1 MILDY
6 VIKPEPKRRGRQH
19 GMSSRLLDVS
29 DWEKVASDAA
39 YEPKT
44 MACHCSVSLLELERF
59 FKLRIGQSPAAW
71 IRHLRCQRAVKLIL
85 AGYSSKAAAEELGFA
100 SPADFC
106 HEFKRV
112 YGVLP
117 LAFAP
122 VRTRRANRAVVLKP
136 RSQNKTRKPKV
147 FTENFNIQGVGV
159 SVLPHNVY

>member
-6 VIKPEPKRRGRQH
+6 VITPEPKRRGRQYAI
-19 GMSSRLLDVS
+19 SSRLLDVS
-29 DWEKVASDAA
+29 DWEKLVSDAA

-44 MACHCSVSLLELERF
+44 IACHCSVSLLELERF

-71 IRHLRCQRAVKLIL
+71 IRHLRCQRAAKLIL

-100 SPADFC
+100 SPADFY

-117 LAFAP
+117 QAFAP
-122 VRTRRANRAVVLKP
+122 VRTRRAKRSAVLKP
-136 RSQNKTRKPKV
+136 RSIHTTHKPDV
-147 FTENFNIQGVGV
+147 LTEHFDIRAVGV
-159 SVLPHNVY
+159 SALPSN